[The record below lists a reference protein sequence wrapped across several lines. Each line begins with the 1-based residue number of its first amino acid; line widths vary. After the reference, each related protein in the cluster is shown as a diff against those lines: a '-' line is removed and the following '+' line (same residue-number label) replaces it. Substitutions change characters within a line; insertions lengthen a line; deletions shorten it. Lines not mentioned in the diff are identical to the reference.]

1 MDVLLLWHVRHAR
14 NLDGSPT
21 EHRNQ
26 NGDLAFDEE
35 FDDLKV
41 IGSCS
46 TATRLARTA
55 GPRDSCANPYRV
67 SDHGS
72 VRGNDRAQIGRGAR
86 SCEGGTV
93 LHCQKRQP
101 RGALGK
107 SNDGVQPGGATS
119 PAVNSQR

>member
-72 VRGNDRAQIGRGAR
+72 IRETTGRRSGEALAPAKAGQSFTAR
-86 SCEGGTV
+86 S
-93 LHCQKRQP
+93 
-101 RGALGK
+101 A
-107 SNDGVQPGGATS
+107 S
-119 PAVNSQR
+119 PAGPWGSPMTVSNQAADAIPLGA